1 MLIHQISVTEH
12 LNIILKHY
20 IPHHSWERCAIP
32 NTIKIQSGRDL
43 PDIQSTL
50 PDVRINLTRVGVKNV
65 KKLVEVSRPE
75 KRPVIFISNFD
86 VFVDLPGSLKGA
98 NLSRNFEVID
108 EVLQQAIDGDVKEI
122 ENLCSVVA
130 RKLLDRHEY
139 ADRTEVLMNS
149 QFMVKRETPVS
160 HTSCHEVVK
169 VHARAVARRTFR
181 EPIVRKSIGAEV
193 TGMTACPCA
202 QDIMKER
209 AVTVLQN
216 LEIPKEKI
224 EAFLGEVPMATH
236 NQRGRGFLCIEIDDD
251 QHVKLE
257 KIIRILKESMSS
269 SIFELLKRGDES
281 YVVLSA
287 HKNPRFV
294 EDCVREIAKK
304 VLAEFKELPG
314 DSLITI
320 KQTNEE
326 SIHQHDAYAERQAT
340 MAELFVELNGEHS

>member
-1 MLIHQISVTEH
+1 M
-12 LNIILKHY
+12 
-20 IPHHSWERCAIP
+20 
-32 NTIKIQSGRDL
+32 
-43 PDIQSTL
+43 PDIQSTT

-65 KKLVEVSRPE
+65 KKLVEVSRPD
-75 KRPVIFISNFD
+75 KRPVIFSSNFD

-181 EPIVRKSIGAEV
+181 DPIVRKSIGAEV

-209 AVTVLQN
+209 AISVLQN

-224 EAFLGEVPMATH
+224 DAFLAEVPMATH
-236 NQRGRGFLCIEIDDD
+236 NQRGRGVLCIEIDDD

-304 VLAEFKELPG
+304 VLAEFKDLPG

-320 KQTNEE
+320 MQTNEE

-340 MAELFVELNGEHS
+340 MAELYVELNGEHS

>member
-1 MLIHQISVTEH
+1 
-12 LNIILKHY
+12 
-20 IPHHSWERCAIP
+20 
-32 NTIKIQSGRDL
+32 
-43 PDIQSTL
+43 
-50 PDVRINLTRVGVKNV
+50 
-65 KKLVEVSRPE
+65 
-75 KRPVIFISNFD
+75 VIFISNFD

-122 ENLCSVVA
+122 EELCSVVA

-139 ADRTEVLMNS
+139 ADRTEVLMKS

-160 HTSCHEVVK
+160 HTSCHEVVQ

-181 EPIVRKSIGAEV
+181 DPIVRKSIGAEV

-209 AVTVLQN
+209 AIHVLQN
-216 LEIPKEKI
+216 LGIPDGKI
-224 EAFLGEVPMATH
+224 GEFLKEVPMATH
-236 NQRGRGFLCIEIDDD
+236 NQRGRGLLVIEIDDD

-257 KIIRILKESMSS
+257 KIIRILKESMSA

-281 YVVLSA
+281 YVVLNA

-304 VLAEFKELPG
+304 VLAEFKDLPG
-314 DSLITI
+314 DSLVTIT
-320 KQTNEE
+320 QTNEE

-340 MAELFVELNGEHS
+340 MAELYVELNSEVN

>member
-1 MLIHQISVTEH
+1 MSQKT
-12 LNIILKHY
+12 
-20 IPHHSWERCAIP
+20 
-32 NTIKIQSGRDL
+32 GREL
-43 PDIQSTL
+43 PDIQSTI
-50 PDVRINLTRVGVKNV
+50 PAVRINLTRVGVKNV
-65 KKLVEVSRPE
+65 KKLVEVSRQE
-75 KRPVIFISNFD
+75 KRPVVFISVFD

-108 EVLQQAIDGDVKEI
+108 EVLQQAIGGEVKEI
-122 ENLCSVVA
+122 EDLCSVVA

-139 ADRTEVLMNS
+139 ADRTEVRMRS
-149 QFMVKRETPVS
+149 QYMVKRETPVS
-160 HTSCHEVVK
+160 HTICHEVVQ

-209 AVTVLQN
+209 ALYVMRN
-216 LEIPKEKI
+216 LEIEKEKVD
-224 EAFLGEVPMATH
+224 AFLAEVPMATH
-236 NQRGRGFLCIEIDDD
+236 NQRGRAFLCIEIDDD

-257 KIIRILKESMSS
+257 KIIQILKESMSA

-281 YVVLSA
+281 YVVLTA

-294 EDCVREIAKK
+294 EDCVREVAKK
-304 VLAEFKELPG
+304 VLAEFKNLPG

-340 MAELFVELNGEHS
+340 MAELYVELNGEHS

>member
-1 MLIHQISVTEH
+1 MSQKT
-12 LNIILKHY
+12 
-20 IPHHSWERCAIP
+20 
-32 NTIKIQSGRDL
+32 GREL
-43 PDIQSTL
+43 PDIQSTI
-50 PDVRINLTRVGVKNV
+50 PAVRINLTRVGVKNV
-65 KKLVEVSRPE
+65 KKLVEVSRQE
-75 KRPVIFISNFD
+75 KRPVIFISIFD

-108 EVLQQAIDGDVKEI
+108 EVLQQAIDGEVKEI
-122 ENLCSVVA
+122 EDLCSVVA

-139 ADRTEVLMNS
+139 ADRTEVRMRS
-149 QFMVKRETPVS
+149 QYMVKRETPVS
-160 HTSCHEVVK
+160 HTSCHEVVQ

-181 EPIVRKSIGAEV
+181 DPIVRKSIGAEV

-209 AVTVLQN
+209 ALYVMKN
-216 LEIPKEKI
+216 LGI
-224 EAFLGEVPMATH
+224 ENDKVDAFLAEVPMATH

-257 KIIRILKESMSS
+257 KIIKILKESMSA

-281 YVVLSA
+281 YVVLNA

-294 EDCVREIAKK
+294 EDCVREVAKK
-304 VLAEFKELPG
+304 VLAEFQNLPG

-340 MAELFVELNGEHS
+340 MAELYVELNGEHS

>member
-12 LNIILKHY
+12 LNIILKNY

-32 NTIKIQSGRDL
+32 NTLKIKSGRDL

-50 PDVRINLTRVGVKNV
+50 PDIRINLTRVGVKNV

-209 AVTVLQN
+209 AMTVLQN

-340 MAELFVELNGEHS
+340 MAELYVELNGEHP

>member
-1 MLIHQISVTEH
+1 MPDVQS
-12 LNIILKHY
+12 
-20 IPHHSWERCAIP
+20 
-32 NTIKIQSGRDL
+32 TI
-43 PDIQSTL
+43 PDI
-50 PDVRINLTRVGVKNV
+50 RINLTRVGVKNV
-65 KKLVEVSRPE
+65 KKLVEVTRPD
-75 KRPVIFISNFD
+75 KRSVIFISNFD

-108 EVLQQAIDGDVKEI
+108 EVLQQAIDGEVKEI

-149 QFMVKRETPVS
+149 QYMVKRETPVS
-160 HTSCHEVVK
+160 HTSCHEVVR
-169 VHARAVARRTFR
+169 VHARAVAKRTFR
-181 EPIVRKSIGAEV
+181 NPIVRKSIGAEV

-209 AVTVLQN
+209 AISVLQN
-216 LEIPKEKI
+216 LEVPDEKI
-224 EAFLGEVPMATH
+224 SGFLAEVPMATH
-236 NQRGRGFLCIEIDDD
+236 NQRGRGFLSIEIDDD

-257 KIIRILKESMSS
+257 KIIKILKESMSA
-269 SIFELLKRGDES
+269 SIYELLKRGDES
-281 YVVLSA
+281 YVVLNA

-304 VLAEFKELPG
+304 VLAEFRDLPG

-320 KQTNEE
+320 MQTNEE

-340 MAELFVELNGEHS
+340 MAELYEEMNGEHS